1 VDCGAGELHQFGF
14 NTFLGQLAEHVAE
27 QNSSVPA
34 FAGAAVECDDFH
46 RAVTPK
52 LLSSLTARRIAAHQD
67 QTPPKLSAILKSMVT
82 RRAVVAS
89 LCAASRLLGRPQ
101 ASKGGA
107 GNAITIPARLDALQR
122 ILIPAR
128 INFSDPL
135 WCVLDSGA
143 GSLVD
148 IDQEIATAIGVKPSW
163 EGLNSGPDAERMTRD
178 GRARAI
184 LVVAGLNLGAPVVV
198 IKPTRQPG
206 DGVIGMSLFSRY
218 VVELDWEAIHIRLLD
233 AASFRYSGPG
243 HTIPFSL
250 EPRFNYNP
258 CADTILT
265 FAGERI
271 PANLGID
278 SGFGGSFAWLSK
290 SFVDRHEVFDEVKA
304 FGACMIAKLS
314 IGPVSVMNPI
324 LRLAR
329 KPGFGG
335 GPEPDGLLGVEFL
348 RRFKVFM
355 DYTRLRIILEPDS
368 PYGHATV
375 V

>member
-1 VDCGAGELHQFGF
+1 
-14 NTFLGQLAEHVAE
+14 
-27 QNSSVPA
+27 
-34 FAGAAVECDDFH
+34 
-46 RAVTPK
+46 
-52 LLSSLTARRIAAHQD
+52 
-67 QTPPKLSAILKSMVT
+67 
-82 RRAVVAS
+82 
-89 LCAASRLLGRPQ
+89 
-101 ASKGGA
+101 
-107 GNAITIPARLDALQR
+107 
-122 ILIPAR
+122 
-128 INFSDPL
+128 
-135 WCVLDSGA
+135 
-143 GSLVD
+143 
-148 IDQEIATAIGVKPSW
+148 
-163 EGLNSGPDAERMTRD
+163 MTRD